1 MRKIGVLLLGL
12 CLTACNHVDV
22 SGYARVPVSSTVSNA
37 DGRMS
42 AAPKRSVK
50 RARAEAHQV
59 DTAQSS
65 SMSSVEE
72 DITGSINR
80 TDGLNKYSPEWW
92 SAQEEGERASA
103 AKLSK
108 RLIICKG
115 C

>member
-22 SGYARVPVSSTVSNA
+22 SKYARVPVSSTASHA
-37 DGRMS
+37 ASGLS
-42 AAPKRSVK
+42 IAPKRSAK
-50 RARAEAHQV
+50 RTRVVAHRM
-59 DTAQSS
+59 DAQSS
-65 SMSSVEE
+65 ALSSGEE

-92 SAQEEGERASA
+92 SAQEDGERASA

-108 RLIICKG
+108 RLIICEG